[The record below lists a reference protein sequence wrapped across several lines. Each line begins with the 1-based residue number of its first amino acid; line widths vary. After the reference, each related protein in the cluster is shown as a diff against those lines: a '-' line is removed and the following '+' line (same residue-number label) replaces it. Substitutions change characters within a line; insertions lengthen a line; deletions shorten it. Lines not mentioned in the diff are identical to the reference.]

1 MVILLTEIRHRQEQG
16 YGLALTGKVPSINF
30 ARGFILLVPIVH
42 LEEIGLNNSSFVGKE
57 ELWILNQGQGG
68 DFREDSHG

>member
-1 MVILLTEIRHRQEQG
+1 
-16 YGLALTGKVPSINF
+16 
-30 ARGFILLVPIVH
+30 VH